1 MTDLTLL
8 QTFGQSFPEEFDGSL
23 DSVSAALTCSFN
35 RTGSLLAVGC
45 NEGRLVIWDFL
56 TRGIAKVIVAHVHPI
71 SSVSWSRNG
80 KKILTS
86 STDWNVGLWDVLSG
100 DCETR
105 YRFPSAIHKV
115 QFHPY
120 NNDKFLVCPV
130 KHPPVLVE
138 VGGQH
143 HVLPVGGECEQNI
156 VASFDK
162 KGEYIFTGNAKGKI
176 TVIHTDTLET
186 KLSFR
191 ISTAASANTAIK
203 SIEFARRGSSFL
215 VNSQDRVIRV
225 FNRDSVVSCSE
236 GQEPEP
242 AQKLQ
247 DLVNRTLW
255 RKCAFSGDG
264 EFIVAGSSRQ
274 HALYIWER
282 SIGSL
287 VKILHGTKGELLV
300 DVVWHPIRPII
311 CSVANGLV
319 SMWSQTHV
327 ENWSAF
333 APDFKEIDE
342 NIEYDEKESEFD
354 LEDEDKEEQLNVNQD
369 QQEEDEIDVETVE
382 RPLYYS
388 SGDEPDDDCLFCLP
402 IAPDIDEPEGEITG
416 GCDQMKLPPMN
427 QNEEKEKRVLVDSSN
442 HLAESEEEGGPPRKK
457 TKIKDVVINGEI
469 YDQNNLL
476 AEKAAEKPKGRGQGS
491 SRSKRGGRKAGP
503 GKGKRGP
510 NPNSANNLPA
520 APQVP
525 PSAREEADDEN
536 TLDAPPDLQKIS

>member
-8 QTFGQSFPEEFDGSL
+8 QFGQSFPEEFDGSL

-45 NEGRLVIWDFL
+45 NDGRLVIWDFL
-56 TRGIAKVIVAHVHPI
+56 TRGIAKVVTAHVHPV

-86 STDWNVGLWDVLSG
+86 STDWNVGLWDVLTG

-105 YRFPSAIHKV
+105 YRFPSAVHKV
-115 QFHPY
+115 QFHPF

-130 KHPPVLVE
+130 RHPPVLVDLN
-138 VGGQH
+138 GKH
-143 HVLPVGGECEQNI
+143 HILPVGGECEQNI
-156 VASFDK
+156 IGSFDK

-176 TVIHTDTLET
+176 TVIHTDTLKE

-191 ISTAASANTAIK
+191 ISTATNANTAIK
-203 SIEFARRGSSFL
+203 SIQFARRGSSFL

-225 FNRDSVVSCSE
+225 FNRDKVLSCTE

-242 AQKLQ
+242 TQKLQ

-255 RKCAFSGDG
+255 KKCVFSGDG

-274 HALYIWER
+274 HALYIWEK

-311 CSVANGLV
+311 CSLANGLV
-319 SMWSQTHV
+319 SIWSQTHV

-333 APDFKEIDE
+333 APDFKELDE
-342 NIEYDEKESEFD
+342 NIEYDERESEFD
-354 LEDEDKEEQLNVNQD
+354 LDDEDKEELLNASND
-369 QQEEDEIDVETVE
+369 QSDEQIDVETVE
-382 RPLYYS
+382 APLCYS
-388 SGDEPDDDCLFCLP
+388 SGDEPDDDCLFYLP
-402 IAPDIDEPEGEITG
+402 VAPDIDEPEGEALHGYETVKAN
-416 GCDQMKLPPMN
+416 D
-427 QNEEKEKRVLVDSSN
+427 
-442 HLAESEEEGGPPRKK
+442 SEEGAPPSKK
-457 TKIKDVVINGEI
+457 TKIQDVDINGEV

-476 AEKAAEKPKGRGQGS
+476 AEKAAEKPKGRGQS
-491 SRSKRGGRKAGP
+491 SNRGKRGGRKSGSN
-503 GKGKRGP
+503 KGRKHTS
-510 NPNSANNLPA
+510 SAP
-520 APQVP
+520 VDI
-525 PSAREEADDEN
+525 DDEN
-536 TLDAPPDLQKIS
+536 SQDFSDTPSKS